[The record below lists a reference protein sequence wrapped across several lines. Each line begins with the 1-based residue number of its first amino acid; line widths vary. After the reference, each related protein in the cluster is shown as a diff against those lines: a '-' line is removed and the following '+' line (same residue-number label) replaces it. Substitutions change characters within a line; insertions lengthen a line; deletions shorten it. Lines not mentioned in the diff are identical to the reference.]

1 MCTMPVG
8 EKQIFRFGPFQ
19 LDTQCEQLRR
29 DGLGLKLQGQPV
41 QILEILLEKPGELV
55 TREELRECLWASDT
69 FVDFDHSLNTAVKK
83 LRHALGDEADTPR
96 YIETLPRRGY
106 RFIGEVSAE
115 GSVQNSGA
123 EPLVGEGIIDK
134 LATTLADAAIN
145 VVTDSPRAPRRVLWL
160 VATSAALLAI
170 AAAAYW
176 STKPAPLPRIVGSH
190 ALTHT
195 GYQKEWSLW
204 GTTRLVADGA
214 NVYFVEN
221 RPSGPVLMRAA
232 VNGKGVSELPVA
244 IGPENGLRD
253 ITKDGSEL
261 LLGLNDFKEHREDA
275 WIQPLLGGPARLVA
289 KDTQWARFTPGNDEI
304 VFSRGDR
311 DLYRVRIDG
320 TDTRLI
326 VAGLPSITELAISP
340 DERRIRFGVEPGDFL
355 WEVRSDGSDPH
366 RILSEHKAIMK
377 VGNWSPDGKY
387 FFFTS
392 WSGDRRDLWVLPEKR
407 GWFQKGEGSP
417 IQLTFGPMS
426 IESPVLSGD
435 NQKVYVTG
443 LERHG
448 ELTVYDSEAGRFVPY
463 LDGLPACYV
472 DFSRDGL
479 WMAYVSYPEGSL
491 WRSRVDGSE
500 RRQLTVPPM
509 AIINPRWSPDGKLI
523 AFNEFANGDRSR
535 MGPFTTRRIYAI
547 SRDGGGPMLLAGDVV
562 ADAAWSRDGGS
573 IVYARRTPDGQ
584 FELDMLDL
592 KSQTTTIVPGS
603 TGMLSPRWSPDGK
616 YLAAMKWPN
625 TKLTL
630 FDIATQRWSALLE
643 GGVFAWPSW
652 SRDSKF
658 VYVQEAHQRFI
669 VRVGVKDHRREQI
682 ASLKELRS
690 TAYYYW
696 SLGWFGLTPDDRILT
711 TRDTGVEEIYAFDL
725 KYK

>member
-1 MCTMPVG
+1 MPVG

-19 LDTQCEQLRR
+19 LDTQCGQLRR

-41 QILEILLEKPGELV
+41 QILESLLEKRGQLV
-55 TREELRECLWASDT
+55 TREELREQLWASNT
-69 FVDFDHSLNTAVKK
+69 FVDFDHSLNTAIKK
-83 LRHALGDEADTPR
+83 LRQALGDEADTPR

-115 GSVQNSGA
+115 GRVQNSGA
-123 EPLVGEGIIDK
+123 EPLVDEGIIDK
-134 LATTLADAAIN
+134 VATTLADAAIN
-145 VVTDSPRAPRRVLWL
+145 VVTDSRRAPRRVLWL
-160 VATSAALLAI
+160 VATAAALLAI
-170 AAAAYW
+170 AAAVYW
-176 STKPAPLPRIVGSH
+176 STKPAPPPRIVGSH

-204 GTTRLVADGA
+204 GTTRLVADVA

-261 LLGLNDFKEHREDA
+261 LLGLNDFKEDREDA

-289 KDTQWARFTPGNDEI
+289 KDTRWARFTPGNDEI
-304 VFSRGDR
+304 IFSRGDR

-326 VAGLPSITELAISP
+326 VAGLPGITELAISP

-355 WEVRSDGSDPH
+355 WEVGSDGSNPH
-366 RILSEHKAIMK
+366 RILSEHEAIMK

-392 WSGDRRDLWVLPEKR
+392 WSGDRRDLWVLPEKK
-407 GWFQKGEGSP
+407 GWFQNGEGSP

-426 IESPVLSGD
+426 IESPLLGGD

-603 TGMLSPRWSPDGK
+603 TGMVSPRWSPDGK